1 MELLQLKNEI
11 PVIDSLTMATGLG
24 IQHKNL
30 LETIKNYQEIIEV
43 DFGLLTFETL
53 PRIEGSHGGGDKT
66 IVYLNENQALFIGT
80 LSRNSTEVVLFKK
93 KLVFEFSK
101 MKHQLIKPL
110 STSKMLL
117 QSAQALVELEERQDR
132 IESKVDFLLEAR
144 EQSLEK
150 LNYIERSIQEVPE
163 ISLKD
168 KIRELVNSYAKSN
181 NIPYPTVWKSIYEK
195 LYYIFHFS
203 VNAHKKLHDKE
214 SLLDV
219 CERKNQ
225 LENLFAICSKELI

>member
-1 MELLQLKNEI
+1 MELTNFNSEKKYSSKYLVEQINIFRKEEGNNTEAL
-11 PVIDSLTMATGLG
+11 
-24 IQHKNL
+24 HKNIL
-30 LETIKNYQEIIEV
+30 MKIENEFADEIGELKIKPTSYTDASNRQSKMYE
-43 DFGLLTFETL
+43 LTFEQSL
-53 PRIEGSHGGGDKT
+53 QLLMSESKSVRKKCVEVMK
-66 IVYLNENQALFIGT
+66 NQQ
-80 LSRNSTEVVLFKK
+80 
-93 KLVFEFSK
+93 
-101 MKHQLIKPL
+101 QLIKPL
-110 STSKMLL
+110 SISKILL

-150 LNYIERSIQEVPE
+150 LNYIERSTQEVPE

-181 NIPYPTVWKSIYEK
+181 NIPYSTVWKLMYEK

-214 SLLDV
+214 SLLDI

-225 LENLFAICSKELI
+225 LDNLFAICSKELI